1 VRIVLFPILLL
12 QAVAAFAQVT
22 VSAEVVSE
30 PLLNSSTPVTIAV
43 PAVAMAK
50 DRTGLAIAWV
60 MQSPADGG
68 DRIYV
73 ARIDATA
80 HIAGAVHVIPNALPG
95 YAVGPSLARNPSG
108 EGFTLAWSERGFDF
122 RPSGAAYCLLDADL
136 KASLI
141 FRLPILTAAAGSPV
155 IVRSSRS
162 AWITTAKTTWQVRA
176 DGSLGDPLDA
186 GVSASDMALATDF
199 PQLVAGQLGSDGFT
213 CRQELGCTVIGGPF
227 RGLCI
232 SSCQIPNRVY
242 DLQFVSLYTLS
253 TVQRFRF
260 DSAAAPAIGTDG
272 RDVVIAWFQ
281 GAEANG
287 GNVVASRLQ
296 LSSFSD
302 FPKTA
307 QNPLILGSY
316 APTTDVTRP
325 AIASDGERYVVVWH
339 TTGTHGERNI
349 IGASLDRN
357 GNVVPLSIA
366 TSLDDERYPS
376 VIAVG
381 PGKFLVAYE
390 KIDSV
395 IDRRIAGRFVT
406 FDERSHAVR

>member
-1 VRIVLFPILLL
+1 VRILLFPILLL

-30 PLLNSSTPVTIAV
+30 PLLNSSTPVSIAV

-50 DRTGLAIAWV
+50 DRTGVAIAWV

-108 EGFTLAWSERGFDF
+108 DGFTLAWNERGFDF

-141 FRLPILTAAAGSPV
+141 FRLPVLTSAIGSPV
-155 IVRSSRS
+155 IVRSGRS
-162 AWITTAKTTWQVRA
+162 TWITAAKTTWQVRA

-186 GVSASDMALATDF
+186 GVNASDMTLATDF
-199 PQLVAGQLGSDGFT
+199 PQIVAGQPGSDGFT

-227 RGLCI
+227 RGLCLT
-232 SSCQIPNRVY
+232 SCQIPNRVY
-242 DLQFVSLYTLS
+242 DLQFVSLYSLS

-260 DSAAAPAIGTDG
+260 ESAAAPAIGTDG
-272 RDVVIAWFQ
+272 RDVLIAWFQ

-287 GNVVASRLQ
+287 GNIVASRLQ
-296 LSSFSD
+296 RSSFAD
-302 FPKTA
+302 FPKTT
-307 QNPLILGSY
+307 QNPSILGNY

-325 AIASDGERYVVVWH
+325 DVASDGERYVVVWH
-339 TTGTHGERNI
+339 TTGTHGEHNV

-357 GNVVPLSIA
+357 GSVIPLSIA

-390 KIDSV
+390 KISNV
-395 IDRRIAGRFVT
+395 DRRIAGRFVT